1 MRIRYYSTKTKFA
14 DLAVNQ
20 LFYIDEKT
28 GAPAGI
34 FMKIRSTEVQC
45 DAIGTRVSL
54 MVNSVDLQTGTLYD
68 MLDNSQVVPCEG
80 HIEIV
85 LETK

>member
-1 MRIRYYSTKTKFA
+1 MRIRYYSTKTRFA
-14 DLAVNQ
+14 DLATNQ
-20 LFYIDEKT
+20 LFYIDGKI
-28 GAPAGI
+28 GVPAGV

-45 DAIGTRVSL
+45 DAIGTRVPL
-54 MVNSVDLQTGTLYD
+54 MANSVDLQTGALYD
-68 MLDNSQVVPCEG
+68 MPDNSQVVLCEG

>member
-1 MRIRYYSTKTKFA
+1 MRIRYYSTKTRFA
-14 DLAVNQ
+14 DLDANQ
-20 LFYIDEKT
+20 LFYIDGKT
-28 GAPAGI
+28 DVPTGV

-54 MVNSVDLQTGTLYD
+54 MANCVDLQVGALCNIP
-68 MLDNSQVVPCEG
+68 DNFQVVPCDG
-80 HIEIV
+80 HIEVV

>member
-34 FMKIRSTEVQC
+34 FMKIRSTEVQ
-45 DAIGTRVSL
+45 GTRVSL